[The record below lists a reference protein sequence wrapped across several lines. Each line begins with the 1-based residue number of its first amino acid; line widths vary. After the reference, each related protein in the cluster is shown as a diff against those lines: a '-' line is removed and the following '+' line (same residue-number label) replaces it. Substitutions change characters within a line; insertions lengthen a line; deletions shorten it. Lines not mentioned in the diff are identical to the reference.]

1 MELFPVLIHGY
12 AIGFQRKPMYTVF
25 KLENSHMVSFICES
39 EITSATR
46 KRRRHCYSTAIP
58 YSLWLRRIDRLLCPR
73 PHRTEALSDVA
84 RLTSVWHLSVCL
96 SRTSGLSR
104 GQRGL
109 GRIKLA
115 RGSPCHTW
123 IGHHFQGQKVKGQ
136 LVVDVLNS
144 QHAGTG
150 AAWRIN
156 TNILST
162 CRGRR
167 HIVAASRTA
176 CLLRQ
181 NDSTYKHTCIQFKR
195 PRIA

>member
-104 GQRGL
+104 EQRGL
-109 GRIKLA
+109 GRLKLA

-136 LVVDVLNS
+136 LAGGGAYCGGLPHSLLKLTFKMHASGS
-144 QHAGTG
+144 QS
-150 AAWRIN
+150 RS
-156 TNILST
+156 ST
-162 CRGRR
+162 FRYRSA
-167 HIVAASRTA
+167 IVTRS
-176 CLLRQ
+176 
-181 NDSTYKHTCIQFKR
+181 
-195 PRIA
+195 